1 MSSRSTTR
9 ALIQSG
15 VTCEPQYLT
24 GMDLSIGH
32 GGSTCALVYPSGLD
46 AKALQDSL
54 KRVLAHYPVFTG
66 RYRRDAKGFVLIDG
80 QDAGLSLTLTH
91 HREAMPAWG
100 TDHPI
105 GKDMRRYCDRIY
117 PWTLVNRDHAPMQM
131 QLHEFACGG
140 SLLTVTAAHSLCDG
154 NAFWAFMMDWARCHG
169 GHPIV
174 PPVSDRNALI
184 AKSSQYP
191 AHPSPHAWLLRDC
204 SKADHLR
211 LYAGLAWQHLLLLGN
226 RRLRF
231 SGQTLSA
238 WQQEAAQACPESAPF
253 SAHELVVAWT
263 LRALSS
269 RMPLEKTRSV
279 GLVLDLRNRT
289 GLGMARKY
297 VGNALGRDLLELTA
311 ADLAHTDLAQVAAHC
326 RIPFDRISLSE
337 QQAHLGLLEQYRQ
350 RHAVDCLVPEIAA
363 RSLST
368 GVLVNNCAHFPVYKV
383 DFGSGSPSWLERE
396 GSPYRRI
403 LLSPS
408 ALRDGGL
415 DVHVTATRR
424 ELRALDT

>member
-1 MSSRSTTR
+1 MFSRSTTR

-46 AKALQDSL
+46 AQALQNSL
-54 KRVLAHYPVFTG
+54 QRVLTHYPVFTG
-66 RYRRDAKGFVLIDG
+66 RYRRDANGFVLIDG
-80 QDAGLSLTLTH
+80 QDAGLSFSVTQ
-91 HREAMPAWG
+91 HREPMPAWS
-100 TDHPI
+100 TDNPI
-105 GKDMRRYCDRIY
+105 GKAMGRYCARIY
-117 PWTLVNRDHAPMQM
+117 PWTLVNREHAPMQM
-131 QLHEFACGG
+131 QLHMFACGG

-154 NAFWAFMMDWARCHG
+154 NAFWGFMMDWVRCHG
-169 GHPIV
+169 DHPVV
-174 PPVSDRNALI
+174 PPVLDRNALI

-191 AHPSPHAWLLRDC
+191 AHPSPQAWLLRDC
-204 SKADHLR
+204 SKAAHLR
-211 LYAGLAWQHLLLLGN
+211 LYAGLAWQHLMWLGN

-231 SGQTLSA
+231 SGETLSA
-238 WQQEAAQACPESAPF
+238 WQRDAAQTLPESAPF
-253 SAHELVVAWT
+253 SAHELVVAWA
-263 LRALSS
+263 LRGLSS
-269 RMPLEKTRSV
+269 RMSPGSLRSV

-297 VGNALGRDLLELTA
+297 VGNALGRDLLALSG
-311 ADLAHTDLAQVAAHC
+311 ADLAHTDLAHVAARC
-326 RIPFDRISLSE
+326 RIPFDRISLGE

-350 RHAVDCLVPEIAA
+350 RHGVERLVPEIAA

-383 DFGSGSPSWLERE
+383 DFGSGSPSWHERE

-415 DVHVTATRR
+415 DVHVTATRH
-424 ELRALDT
+424 ELSALDT